1 MQTLVRLSASVVTI
15 RTYSNPVEAAMAKS
29 LLDSQ
34 DIFCRLADENVNLY
48 GGGPLAMPIR
58 LVVAEDQAQ
67 EAIRVLETKGPELP
81 ADFDPATPVGVQGRR
96 EDATEKILPEL
107 NRLREGLQWLVV
119 ISVTVLA
126 ILLYLVFGI
135 PRDTDTWSRV
145 EQAIRQHDYDRA
157 LNLVKQIASEDSEN
171 HYAHEYLGYIYSQ
184 MGKLDQAELEY
195 SRAYEL
201 AAKDL
206 KARLEAVRKRRAR
219 QSQIQPT
226 STPASILPP

>member
-1 MQTLVRLSASVVTI
+1 MQTLVRLSANVVTI
-15 RTYSNPVEAAMAKS
+15 RTYSNPAEAAMAKS
-29 LLDSQ
+29 LLDSR
-34 DIFCRLADENVNLY
+34 DIFCRLADENVHLY

-67 EAIRVLETKGPELP
+67 EAMRVLETKGPELP
-81 ADFDPATPVGVQGRR
+81 VDFDPGTPIEKQSRK
-96 EDATEKILPEL
+96 EEANEKILPEL
-107 NRLREGLQWLVV
+107 GRLHNGIQWLVG
-119 ISVTVLA
+119 IGITVLA
-126 ILLYLVFGI
+126 ILLYLVFGT

-145 EQAIRQHDYDRA
+145 EQAIHRRDYGRA
-157 LNLVKQIASEDSEN
+157 LNLVKQITSEDPQNYYS
-171 HYAHEYLGYIYSQ
+171 HEYLGYIYSQ

-219 QSQIQPT
+219 QSQVQPT
-226 STPASILPP
+226 STPTSILPP

>member
-1 MQTLVRLSASVVTI
+1 MVTL
-15 RTYSNPVEAAMAKS
+15 RTFSNPAEAAIAKS
-29 LLDSQ
+29 LLDNH

-48 GGGPLAMPIR
+48 GGGQLAMPIR
-58 LVVAEDQAQ
+58 LLVAEDQAQ
-67 EAIRVLETKGPELP
+67 EALRILETKGPELP
-81 ADFDPATPVGVQGRR
+81 ADFDPGPPVGAQSRR
-96 EDATEKILPEL
+96 EDANEKTLPEL
-107 NRLREGLQWLVV
+107 GRLHKGIQWLVV

-126 ILLYLVFGI
+126 ILLYLVFGT

-145 EQAIRQHDYDRA
+145 EQAIRRHDYDRA
-157 LNLVKQIASEDSEN
+157 LNLVRQITSEDPQN

>member
-1 MQTLVRLSASVVTI
+1 MVTI
-15 RTYSNPVEAAMAKS
+15 RTYSNPAEAAMAKS

-81 ADFDPATPVGVQGRR
+81 ADFDPPTPVGVQGRR
-96 EDATEKILPEL
+96 EGAIEKTLPEL
-107 NRLREGLQWLVV
+107 NRLRQGIQWLVV

-145 EQAIRQHDYDRA
+145 EQAIRRHDYERA

-206 KARLEAVRKRRAR
+206 KARLEAVRKHRAR

>member
-1 MQTLVRLSASVVTI
+1 MQTLVRLSAKVVTI
-15 RTYSNPVEAAMAKS
+15 RTYSNPAEAAMAKS

-34 DIFCRLADENVNLY
+34 DIFCTLADENVNLY

-67 EAIRVLETKGPELP
+67 EAMRVLETKGPELP
-81 ADFDPATPVGVQGRR
+81 ADFDPGTLVGKQSKR
-96 EDATEKILPEL
+96 EDANDKILPEL
-107 NRLREGLQWLVV
+107 GRLRNGIRWLVV
-119 ISVTVLA
+119 IGVTVLA
-126 ILLYLVFGI
+126 ILLYLVFGT

-145 EQAIRQHDYDRA
+145 EQAIHRRDYDRA
-157 LNLVKQIASEDSEN
+157 LNLAKQVTSEDPEN
-171 HYAHEYLGYIYSQ
+171 YYAHEYLGYTYSQ

-219 QSQIQPT
+219 ESQVQPT
-226 STPASILPP
+226 STPTSTLPP